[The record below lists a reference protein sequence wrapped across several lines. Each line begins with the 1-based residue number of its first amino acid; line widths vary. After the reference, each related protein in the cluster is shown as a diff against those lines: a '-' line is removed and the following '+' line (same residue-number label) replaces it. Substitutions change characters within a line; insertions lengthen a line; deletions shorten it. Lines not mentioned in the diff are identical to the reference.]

1 MESRGRESLEERRV
15 LGEGEGEPGVRSVH
29 SSLRGKRSGYSRF
42 RYKEKEG
49 TRRNTDSKGA
59 IRKEDQKGE
68 RNSVRRERDGE
79 HEARG
84 SFNIPRYAGDV
95 ILT

>member
-1 MESRGRESLEERRV
+1 MESRGREGLEESRV

-29 SSLRGKRSGYSRF
+29 SSLLGKCSGYSRF

-59 IRKEDQKGE
+59 IRKEDQKE
-68 RNSVRRERDGE
+68 REERREKRE
-79 HEARG
+79 RG
-84 SFNIPRYAGDV
+84 GGSRNPRF
-95 ILT
+95 L